1 MKSELGRLSRM
12 KECLPRQ
19 EDTVI
24 KEFFNEIS
32 EAFKRKIQ
40 EIEDK
45 I

>member
-1 MKSELGRLSRM
+1 MKTELGQLSRM

-19 EDTVI
+19 EDRVI

-32 EAFKRKIQ
+32 DAFKRKIQ
-40 EIEDK
+40 EMEDK